1 MAVDREFVYIE
12 WRTFSFSCLFSS
24 PPLSLIVASRDHITE
39 VSQQVNKV
47 HQEAMNTAKHTSV
60 CSSRLDH
67 MEGRQ
72 QLEFMASWH
81 SLSLPLSLFSFLPAA
96 AGIEKGI
103 DLY

>member
-1 MAVDREFVYIE
+1 MAN
-12 WRTFSFSCLFSS
+12 LFFF
-24 PPLSLIVASRDHITE
+24 LSLLLPAPSLSHHPSQDQITE

-81 SLSLPLSLFSFLPAA
+81 SLSLPLSLFSFLPGA
-96 AGIEKGI
+96 AGMEKGI
-103 DLY
+103 DFY

>member
-1 MAVDREFVYIE
+1 M
-12 WRTFSFSCLFSS
+12 
-24 PPLSLIVASRDHITE
+24 ASRDQITE

-81 SLSLPLSLFSFLPAA
+81 SLSLPLSLFSFLPGA
-96 AGIEKGI
+96 AGVEKSI
-103 DLY
+103 DFYWIIFKK